1 MRARSEQFKESIKL
15 FGRELDV
22 VINYSLNDEFYEI
35 SNEDL
40 SEVSL
45 HYDGALLKSIMK
57 QLDIT
62 SYVDVPVGTELTNV
76 QVGVKTRYDEVDN
89 YRSNYDYVNL
99 GTYIV
104 YSSEKQEDTNEYKL
118 VCYDKMLT
126 SMKPYES
133 PSIVYPTTIRD
144 YANALSLKLGL
155 TFKNAGD
162 TFPNYDKV
170 VSKELFLDENGNDIG
185 YTFRDVLDQLAEVTA
200 SSICIKEDTNEL
212 ELRYATDTEDT
223 INEGYL
229 KDANV
234 NFQKKFG
241 PINSIVLSRAG
252 GSDNIY
258 LKDDESIEENG
269 LCEIKIS
276 ENQFMNFND
285 RNEYLPD
292 ILDTLDGIEF
302 YLNDFESTG
311 IIYYEPCD
319 LYGITIGE
327 TTYNCIMLND
337 DINVSQGLVEN
348 IYTDIPDGTE
358 TDYKKA
364 DKTDQRINKA
374 NLIVDKQGKQ
384 IEGLITEVGE
394 HDARLT
400 QLTINIDNIQNLFQI
415 TGGSNLI
422 KNSQLLLPD
431 DFWTFTDKEGSSQSY
446 HTPLGEGYNGS
457 LIGQTVAVANIVLRD
472 CTATTK
478 DINITN
484 LKMSVP
490 HVLNYYISQDK
501 QTTSIVT
508 LTAKNTGEVIYTD
521 TVTTTTNE
529 VSMKNKSISFITT
542 DTEYILSIESSSAST
557 GYTTIYD
564 LMLNTGDKK
573 SWEPSVS
580 EVYSTILKM
589 SQLGMQVFSSGSNI
603 LTLITSDGF
612 QVREATQSGSGEI
625 NVGRIISEFDRDGLT
640 TETAEMKKLIIGKY
654 VQTEMTL
661 SNVLHHVEYF
671 QS

>member
-1 MRARSEQFKESIKL
+1 MKKIISL
-15 FGRELDV
+15 FICIV
-22 VINYSLNDEFYEI
+22 
-35 SNEDL
+35 
-40 SEVSL
+40 
-45 HYDGALLKSIMK
+45 LLF
-57 QLDIT
+57 IT
-62 SYVDVPVGTELTNV
+62 SGCENNSNMENIDIYTTAYPIEYVVSRL
-76 QVGVKTRYDEVDN
+76 YDN
-89 YRSNYDYVNL
+89 HSTIRSIYPNGID
-99 GTYIV
+99 I
-104 YSSEKQEDTNEYKL
+104 NEYKVTNVL
-118 VCYDKMLT
+118 LSEYSSKAYMFIFNGLSNEKNYLKPMLKKNKHLKIIDVT
-126 SMKPYES
+126 ADIPYNKTGYEELWLN
-133 PSIVYPTTIRD
+133 PSKLLTI
-144 YANALSLKLGL
+144 ANNIRKGFNEYTEAKYLKNDIDEKYQDLKVDL
-155 TFKNAGD
+155 TNLEAKFRETIKNASNK
-162 TFPNYDKV
+162 TLI
-170 VSKELFLDENGNDIG
+170 VSDDILLFLNDYGANIIS
-185 YTFRDVLDQLAEVTA
+185 LDPDN
-200 SSICIKEDTNEL
+200 EDYEKNIAIARNL
-212 ELRYATDTEDT
+212 
-223 INEGYL
+223 
-229 KDANV
+229 V
-234 NFQKKFG
+234 NNNQVG
-241 PINSIVLSRAG
+241 H
-252 GSDNIY
+252 IY